1 MTNYELQTMG
11 VKRSVRKTT
20 SPIISQTVAQTVA
33 QTVPEI
39 TADTSPEVISETTS
53 ETISEN
59 CAAMVMDTVPLV
71 MRFIRADMRAIGAT
85 TLSVPQFRTLA
96 FLNRH
101 PGSSLSDL
109 AEHLGVTPAT
119 ASATTERLVQQHYV
133 QRDSH
138 PQERRKVVLSL
149 TETGTQHL
157 QQARTQTRRQIATLL
172 DRLSDSQVRQIEE
185 SLLLLRQIFEP
196 NVDEV

>member
-1 MTNYELQTMG
+1 MG
-11 VKRSVRKTT
+11 VKRSVRKAT
-20 SPIISQTVAQTVA
+20 SPIISQPVSQP
-33 QTVPEI
+33 VPEI
-39 TADTSPEVISETTS
+39 TADTSPEAISETTS
-53 ETISEN
+53 ETISES
-59 CAAMVMDTVPLV
+59 CAATVMDTVPLV

-157 QQARTQTRRQIATLL
+157 QQARTQTRRQLATLL
-172 DRLSDSQVRQIEE
+172 DRLSESQVLQIEE

-196 NVDEV
+196 NIDKV